1 MTVIPLK
8 KLSEII
14 SKEYEKNPRNWQVLL
29 GKGYEYF
36 DVLITSEKKG
46 WLLKLDTVYKPS
58 PLGLGAP
65 VKIKTEDVKIENL
78 PEYGLRPASPE
89 IIELLKTDPRRALA
103 ELEKIEPIPLEE
115 ARDYII
121 VGPLVQKSPL
131 DILSEKQRKLSLK
144 LEKELQKILKKEYY
158 YIS

>member
-1 MTVIPLK
+1 VTVIPLK

-65 VKIKTEDVKIENL
+65 VKIKTEDIKIENL

-103 ELEKIEPIPLEE
+103 ERKQPPSEEGGIPRRGWS
-115 ARDYII
+115 ACAGMMAQVVY
-121 VGPLVQKSPL
+121 
-131 DILSEKQRKLSLK
+131 
-144 LEKELQKILKKEYY
+144 
-158 YIS
+158 

>member
-1 MTVIPLK
+1 
-8 KLSEII
+8 
-14 SKEYEKNPRNWQVLL
+14 
-29 GKGYEYF
+29 
-36 DVLITSEKKG
+36 
-46 WLLKLDTVYKPS
+46 
-58 PLGLGAP
+58 

-89 IIELLKTDPRRALA
+89 IIKLLKTDPRRALA

-131 DILSEKQRKLSLK
+131 NLLSEKQRKLSLE
-144 LEKELQKILKKEYY
+144 LERERQKILKREYS
-158 YIS
+158 YIY